1 MKMKLLFVILHQPH
15 TLFLLRNI
23 PSPFIEQATK
33 TCGNWDSAIW
43 KTGLKPSFTWL
54 AGVQINSSDVMFS
67 KTQKGE
73 VAKVLNLGISTGAY
87 LGQ

>member
-1 MKMKLLFVILHQPH
+1 MKMKLLFVILHQLH
-15 TLFLLRNI
+15 TLVLLRSI
-23 PSPFIEQATK
+23 PSPFKEQATK